1 MKLTVNTKQFK
12 EAVKN
17 CITEKA
23 RGGVPIL
30 KQLYLKAEANTLTV
44 YGTDL
49 DVYTQ
54 FFIPVDV
61 EEEGVVLVEHFKNYQ
76 R

>member
-12 EAVKN
+12 KAVKN
-17 CITEKA
+17 CI
-23 RGGVPIL
+23 
-30 KQLYLKAEANTLTV
+30 
-44 YGTDL
+44 